1 MELWQLKQMQS
12 LPMEVK
18 VMKTK
23 ARIREFYNHYDGQ
36 VYVAF
41 SGGKDST
48 VLLDIARSEYPDMK
62 ACFINTGLEYPE
74 IVEFVK
80 TIDNVDV
87 VRPKK
92 SFKQV
97 IDQYGYP
104 VISKAIS
111 KKIYYAKQGRESAL
125 KFFRNETKGSRFHC
139 GRYAYMIDAPFKIH
153 NQCCDELKK
162 KPIHKYEKATGLV
175 PYIGTMA
182 SDSSMREQRY
192 LETGC
197 NNYGNNQSIPMAFWM
212 ENDIWEY
219 IKAHDLPYSKIY
231 ETGVKRTGCM
241 FCMFGVHLE
250 DYPNRFQR
258 MKKTHPKLWKY
269 CIEDLGCGEV
279 MDYIG
284 VDYGTE
290 LRLCD

>member
-23 ARIREFYNHYDGQ
+23 ARIREFYNHYDGD

-48 VLLDIARSEYPDMK
+48 VLLDIARQEYPDMK
-62 ACFINTGLEYPE
+62 ACFTNTGLEFPE

-80 TIDNVDV
+80 SIPNVDII
-87 VRPKK
+87 RPKK

-104 VISKAIS
+104 VVSKDVS
-111 KKIYYAKQGRESAL
+111 HKLYYARQGKEYAL
-125 KFFRNETKGSRFHC
+125 KHFRKEDSKFCCVKWKYLLN
-139 GRYAYMIDAPFKIH
+139 APFKIH
-153 NQCCDELKK
+153 NKCCDELKK
-162 KPIHKYEKATGLV
+162 KPSHQYDKKTQTKPI
-175 PYIGTMA
+175 IGTMA
-182 SDSSMREQRY
+182 ADSMLRQQRY
-192 LETGC
+192 LEVGC
-197 NNYGNNQSIPMAFWM
+197 NNFNKGSSTPMAFWL
-212 ENDIWEY
+212 EQDVWEY
-219 IKAHDLPYSKIY
+219 IRSKDLPYSKIY
-231 ETGVKRTGCM
+231 DMGYKRTGCV

-250 DYPNRFQR
+250 SYPNRFQR

-269 CIEDLGCGEV
+269 CIEDLGCGKV

-284 VDYGTE
+284 VDYGNE
-290 LRLCD
+290 IRLCD